1 MDLNQQK
8 LTKTEWDT
16 TELPISQDER
26 EILKL
31 IITGYNDV
39 NHIYNKNTSIA
50 NYLKLEQNDNINI
63 HLFNEYFSPMMKQLM
78 SDYDFEFESKIHI
91 KLQRVNSIEKLKL
104 ENLNKTVNDCGHKIV
119 EFYLLHVTKQAM
131 KYFYKDNMRKFN
143 KYYYTLFHLMRLKIT
158 NVNPYVVEFIDAVL
172 VDYRGELNIESM
184 FLQANDLIEKNDDLV
199 KYKDYQLYEHQK
211 ELFTI
216 VKNPNP
222 KLVLYIAPTGTGKT
236 LSPLGLS
243 ETNRVIFVCAARHV
257 GLALARSAISMGKK
271 IAFAFGC
278 NDVSDIR
285 LHYFAAKD
293 YVKHN
298 KSGKDIKYRDGSKKV
313 DNTNGENVEI
323 MICDIKSYICAMYYM
338 NAFNKKENMIMYWD
352 EPTITMDYKEHEF
365 HTYISDVWQKNII
378 PNIILSSAT
387 LPHQED
393 LQDTIVDFTSRFEN
407 SMVYN
412 IVSHDCNKSVP
423 ILNMNSEVEMPHLR
437 YSDYNKLQES
447 VAHCKKYLTL
457 LRYFDL
463 GEIVRFIHY
472 LDTMKIIV
480 KDRYNISTK
489 YEDLSELTMN
499 NVKLHY
505 LELLERIQSKDWEQ
519 VYAHF
524 HSIRTAKYTSNI
536 NIATTDAH
544 TLTDGPTIF
553 LANDVEKISKFVLQS
568 IKIPEQVIK
577 DMMDA
582 IEYNDKVLAVLKQK
596 EQHLEDSIGDEIEKE
611 HKMSKDR
618 ITPEQKKLRSEIDEL
633 YKRVKT
639 IALSELFV
647 PNKLTH
653 LRHWAQKTIVDREYS
668 CTIEP
673 NDVEKIMLME
683 VKSSWKILLLMGIG
697 VFTNN
702 HDNNYTEIMKQLAT
716 QQKLYMIIAS
726 SDYIYGTN
734 YQFCHGYISKD
745 LSTMTQEKTIQALGR
760 IGRNQ
765 LGKEYT
771 IRFRD
776 DTLIEK
782 IFIDVDDK
790 PEVENMNKLFNTPIT
805 I

>member
-31 IITGYNDV
+31 IITGYSDV
-39 NHIYNKNTSIA
+39 NYIYNKNMSIA
-50 NYLKLEQNDNINI
+50 NYLKLEPTDNINN
-63 HLFNEYFSPMMKQLM
+63 HLYTEYFSPMMKELIQT
-78 SDYDFEFESKIHI
+78 YDFEFESNIHI
-91 KLQRVNSIEKLKL
+91 KIHRVNSIEKLKL
-104 ENLNKTVNDCGHKIV
+104 ENLSKNVQDCGHKIF
-119 EFYLLHVTKQAM
+119 EFYLLHVTKQTM
-131 KYFYKDNMRKFN
+131 KYFYKDNMKKFN
-143 KYYYTLFHLMRLKIT
+143 KYYYTLFHLMKLKIT
-158 NVNPYVVEFIDAVL
+158 NVNPYVVEFINAVL
-172 VDYRGELNIESM
+172 AEYKDELKIEEM
-184 FLQANDLIEKNDDLV
+184 FLHCSDLIEKNDELV
-199 KYKDYQLYEHQK
+199 KYKDYHLYEHQK

-243 ETNRVIFVCAARHV
+243 ETKRVIFVCAARHV

-285 LHYFAAKD
+285 LHYFSAKD

-298 KSGKDIKYRDGSKKV
+298 KTGKDIKYRDGSKKV
-313 DNTNGENVEI
+313 DNSVGDNVEI
-323 MICDIKSYICAMYYM
+323 MICDIKSYVCAMYYM
-338 NAFNKKENMIMYWD
+338 NAFNKKEDMIMYWD
-352 EPTITMDYKEHEF
+352 EPTITMDYEEHEF
-365 HTYISDVWQKNII
+365 HSYISDVWQKNVI

-393 LQDTIVDFTSRFEN
+393 LQETIADFTARFDN
-407 SMVYN
+407 SMVHN
-412 IVSHDCNKSVP
+412 IVSHDCNKSIP
-423 ILNMNSEVEMPHLR
+423 ILNTKSEVEMPHLR
-437 YSDYNKLQES
+437 YNDYTKLQES
-447 VAHCKKYLTL
+447 VSHCKKYLTL

-463 GEIVRFIHY
+463 GEIVQFVHY
-472 LDTMKIIV
+472 LDTMNLIDE
-480 KDRYNISTK
+480 DRYKISMK
-489 YEDLSELTMN
+489 YEDLNELTMN
-499 NVKLHY
+499 NIKIHY
-505 LELLERIQSKDWEQ
+505 LELLGRIQSKDWEQ
-519 VYAHF
+519 VYTYF
-524 HSIRTAKYTSNI
+524 QSSRTAKYPSNI
-536 NIATTDAH
+536 NVATTDAH

-553 LANDVEKISKFVLQS
+553 LANDVEKISKFILQS
-568 IKIPEQVIK
+568 IKIPEIVIK

-582 IEYNDKVLAVLKQK
+582 IEYNDKILAVLKQK
-596 EQHLEDSIGDEIEKE
+596 EQQLEDSLGNEVEKE
-611 HKMSKDR
+611 HKMAKEQIS
-618 ITPEQKKLRSEIDEL
+618 PEQKKLRSEIDGL
-633 YKRVKT
+633 YKLVKT
-639 IALSELFV
+639 IALSEVFV

-653 LRHWAQKTIVDREYS
+653 LRHWIQKKTIDREYS
-668 CTIEP
+668 CNIEP
-673 NDVEKIMLME
+673 NDVERIMLME

-745 LSTMTQEKTIQALGR
+745 LNDMTQEKTIQALGR

-765 LGKEYT
+765 LGKEYS

-776 DTLIEK
+776 DSLIEK
-782 IFIDVDDK
+782 IFIDVEHR
-790 PEVENMNKLFNTPIT
+790 PEVVNMNKLFNTPI
-805 I
+805 

>member
-16 TELPISQDER
+16 TEIPITPDER

-31 IITGYNDV
+31 IITGYSDV
-39 NHIYNKNTSIA
+39 NYIYNKNMSIV
-50 NYLKLEQNDNINI
+50 NYLKLDPNDGVNYYLYNQ
-63 HLFNEYFSPMMKQLM
+63 HFSPMMRELM
-78 SDYDFEFESKIHI
+78 TTYEFDFQSNIQI
-91 KLQRVNSIEKLKL
+91 KLQRLVSIEKMKL
-104 ENLNKTVNDCGHKIV
+104 EHLSKTLEDCGSKIF
-119 EFYLLHVTKQAM
+119 EFYLLQIAKQVM
-131 KYFYKDNMRKFN
+131 KYFYKDNMKKFN
-143 KYYYTLFHLMRLKIT
+143 KNYYTLFHLMKLKIT
-158 NVNPYVVEFIDAVL
+158 NVNPYVTEFIVAVL
-172 VDYRGELNIESM
+172 DEYKDELHIEEL
-184 FLQANDLIEKNDDLV
+184 FLQCSDLIEKNDELV

-216 VKNPNP
+216 AKNPNP

-243 ETNRVIFVCAARHV
+243 ETKRVIFVCAARHV
-257 GLALARSAISMGKK
+257 GLALAKSAISMGKK

-313 DNTNGENVEI
+313 DNSNGDNVEI
-323 MICDIKSYICAMYYM
+323 MICDIKSYVCAMYYM
-338 NAFNKKENMIMYWD
+338 NAFNKKEDMIMYWD

-365 HTYISDVWQKNII
+365 HSYIADVWQKNII

-393 LQDTIVDFTSRFEN
+393 LQETIADFTSRFEN
-407 SMVYN
+407 SMVHN
-412 IVSHDCNKSVP
+412 IVSHDCNKSIP
-423 ILNMNSEVEMPHLR
+423 LLNAKSEVEMPHLKYGE
-437 YSDYNKLQES
+437 YSKLQES
-447 VAHCKKYLTL
+447 VSHCKKYMTL

-463 GEIVRFIHY
+463 GEIVKFIY
-472 LDTMKIIV
+472 YMDKMKLIHEDRHQISV
-480 KDRYNISTK
+480 KYD
-489 YEDLSELTMN
+489 DLNELTMN
-499 NVKLHY
+499 NMKIHY
-505 LELLERIQSKDWEQ
+505 LELLGRIREEEWEQ
-519 VYAHF
+519 IYTHF
-524 HSIRTAKYTSNI
+524 HSLRVPKYESNI
-536 NIATTDAH
+536 HVATTDAH

-553 LANDVEKISKFVLQS
+553 LADDVEKISKFILQS

-577 DMMDA
+577 DMMEA
-582 IEYNDKVLAVLKQK
+582 IDYNDKILGVLKQK
-596 EQHLEDSIGDEIEKE
+596 EQKLEDSLGKEVEKE
-611 HKMSKDR
+611 RKMAKEQ
-618 ITPEQKKLRSEIDEL
+618 ITPEQKKLRGEIDGL
-633 YKRVKT
+633 YKLVKT

-647 PNKLTH
+647 PNKLQH
-653 LRHWAQKTIVDREYS
+653 LRHWVQKKTIDREYS
-668 CTIEP
+668 CNIEP
-673 NDVEKIMLME
+673 NDVERIMLME

-716 QQKLYMIIAS
+716 QQKLYMVVAS
-726 SDYIYGTN
+726 ADYIYGTN

-745 LSTMTQEKTIQALGR
+745 LNNMTQEKTIQALGR

-765 LGKEYT
+765 LGKDYS

-776 DTLIEK
+776 DSLIEK
-782 IFIDVDDK
+782 IFVDVEER
-790 PEVENMNKLFNTPIT
+790 PEVENMNKLFSTPI
-805 I
+805 